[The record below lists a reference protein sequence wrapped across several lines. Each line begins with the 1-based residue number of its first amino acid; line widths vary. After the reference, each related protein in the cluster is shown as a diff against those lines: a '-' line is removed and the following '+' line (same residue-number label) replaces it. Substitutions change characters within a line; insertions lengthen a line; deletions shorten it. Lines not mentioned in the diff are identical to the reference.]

1 MGLESLNPLF
11 LSQVVMEAVDDSE
24 CVLPDAICY
33 YHDGKPRP
41 NEVVRVVLG
50 VEQYRATHLRSG
62 EHNVYVIK

>member
-1 MGLESLNPLF
+1 M
-11 LSQVVMEAVDDSE
+11 MEAVDDSE
-24 CVLPDAICY
+24 CVLPDAICC